1 MQDPSSLSH
10 ALTSVQKLPTGI
22 EGFDD
27 ICQGGLPIGRSTLI
41 SGTSGTGKTV
51 FSLNFL
57 YNGIRQFDEPG
68 IFVTFEESPLDILRN
83 ASSFGWNLQEMVEQ
97 DKLFL
102 LDASPDPEGQDV
114 AGSFDLSGLIERI
127 NYAIRKYKARRVAID
142 SITAV
147 FQQYDAVSV
156 VRREIFRLIARL
168 KEIGVT
174 TVMTTER
181 IDEYGPI
188 ARYGVEEFVSDNVV
202 ILRNVLEG
210 ERRRRTVE
218 ILKLRGTTHMKG
230 EFPFTMGSHGISIF
244 PLGAMRLTQR
254 SSNVRVSSGVP
265 RLDEMCGGGFFKDS
279 IILATGATGTGKTL
293 LVSKFVENA
302 CANKERAILFAYEES
317 RAQLLRNATSWG
329 IDFEQMERDGLLKI
343 ICAYPESTGLEDH
356 LQIIKTE
363 IGQFKPSR
371 MAIDSLSALARGV
384 SHNAFRQFVIGV
396 TGYAKQEEIAG
407 FFTNTSEEF
416 MGSHSI
422 TDSHISTITD
432 TILLLQ
438 YVEIRGEMA
447 RALNVFKMRGSWHD
461 KGIREFVITSNGPEI
476 KDSFSNFER
485 IISGVPH
492 RINTDERSE
501 LSRIV
506 RGVSSEEGL

>member
-1 MQDPSSLSH
+1 MQDPSSTSH

-97 DKLFL
+97 DKLFI

-218 ILKLRGTTHMKG
+218 ILKLRGTCEQKRCRVRLNHQLKK
-230 EFPFTMGSHGISIF
+230 
-244 PLGAMRLTQR
+244 LG
-254 SSNVRVSSGVP
+254 
-265 RLDEMCGGGFFKDS
+265 
-279 IILATGATGTGKTL
+279 
-293 LVSKFVENA
+293 
-302 CANKERAILFAYEES
+302 
-317 RAQLLRNATSWG
+317 
-329 IDFEQMERDGLLKI
+329 
-343 ICAYPESTGLEDH
+343 
-356 LQIIKTE
+356 
-363 IGQFKPSR
+363 
-371 MAIDSLSALARGV
+371 
-384 SHNAFRQFVIGV
+384 
-396 TGYAKQEEIAG
+396 
-407 FFTNTSEEF
+407 
-416 MGSHSI
+416 
-422 TDSHISTITD
+422 
-432 TILLLQ
+432 
-438 YVEIRGEMA
+438 
-447 RALNVFKMRGSWHD
+447 
-461 KGIREFVITSNGPEI
+461 
-476 KDSFSNFER
+476 
-485 IISGVPH
+485 
-492 RINTDERSE
+492 
-501 LSRIV
+501 
-506 RGVSSEEGL
+506 